1 MGCMISS
8 SSSAVSS
15 GPCIVYSRTSV
26 REESERVGARGG
38 EEEGGAE
45 GDKQRTTTPSPSG
58 TRSEHVMGFFG
69 VVMSVSGHPP
79 RVE

>member
-1 MGCMISS
+1 MISS
-8 SSSAVSS
+8 SSSAGPS
-15 GPCIVYSRTSV
+15 GACMVRSRRCV
-26 REESERVGARGG
+26 REESERVWARGG